1 MVYGDDNAP
10 ATKKDLAVFATKKDI
25 ADFATKKDLADFA
38 TKKDIVDVRQDM
50 SKMGSQLRQEMSDL
64 RVELRQEM
72 SDLKNYMSVFGENLA
87 ADFRDASKDQ
97 VEVLKDTL
105 LLHDRRITRLE
116 DRAVAA

>member
-1 MVYGDDNAP
+1 MSLHPAGNLDQKDYSASMVQRDDNAP
-10 ATKKDLAVFATKKDI
+10 ATQGQLSSTEKVLRNEITE
-25 ADFATKKDLADFA
+25 
-38 TKKDIVDVRQDM
+38 
-50 SKMGSQLRQEMSDL
+50 MGSQLRQEMSDL

-72 SDLKNYMSVFGENLA
+72 SDLKEYMSVFGENLA
-87 ADFRDASKDQ
+87 ADFRAASKDQ